1 MTKVA
6 NDTNSFEISNDTM
19 QTFND
24 NQHLQAINRNMGFSN
39 DKGTALDWLKLDQP
53 TDTFS
58 TWLSHSAGALGLINR
73 KLEILNFRLKRNV
86 KIFLG
91 EKFNKVVHEKL
102 RDCVGI
108 QNCGND
114 ERVIRKTRDRPQ

>member
-1 MTKVA
+1 VTKVA

-58 TWLSHSAGALGLINR
+58 T
-73 KLEILNFRLKRNV
+73 
-86 KIFLG
+86 
-91 EKFNKVVHEKL
+91 
-102 RDCVGI
+102 
-108 QNCGND
+108 
-114 ERVIRKTRDRPQ
+114 